1 MKIYIN
7 GQVFKLSHLPSP
19 INITSVLTATLPD
32 SQQQQS
38 FALALNGNF
47 IGRED
52 YCATFIQ
59 SNDSIDV
66 LFPIVGG

>member
-7 GQVFKLSHLPSP
+7 GQVFKLSHLPRP